1 MATPTM
7 IKKGY
12 LQSAT
17 VNDSV
22 VVSGKNIVTS
32 ITVTNISNHSNTFS
46 IFRTP
51 NAERVVN
58 GVFQDDCR
66 IRKDITIG
74 SGQTIVLENLRWVLE
89 NGDAIGISKTDAGT
103 GRDLIFYIDGV
114 FVG

>member
-1 MATPTM
+1 M

-12 LQSAT
+12 IQSPATTDSITLQGSY
-17 VNDSV
+17 V
-22 VVSGKNIVTS
+22 VTQ

-51 NAERVVN
+51 ASEVSVN

-66 IRKDITIG
+66 IRKDISIG
-74 SGQTIVLENLRWVLE
+74 SGQTVVLDNLKWVLS
-89 NGDAIGISKTDAGT
+89 NGDAIGVSKTDSGT

-114 FVG
+114 FID